1 MAHYF
6 EFCEDQVAY
15 VRDTATKSCY
25 QIISLLESN
34 EEFLN
39 PFMEKVLAFKQAKK
53 FSMRQAFIMMCESVV
68 RGDPEDQS
76 AAKNKDAERL
86 FKKYFLKSFVEL
98 QSDRIV
104 NVRLQLS
111 ETLALLYEK
120 NERLERMP
128 EEEKES
134 GK

>member
-1 MAHYF
+1 
-6 EFCEDQVAY
+6 
-15 VRDTATKSCY
+15 
-25 QIISLLESN
+25 
-34 EEFLN
+34 
-39 PFMEKVLAFKQAKK
+39 
-53 FSMRQAFIMMCESVV
+53 MMCESVV
-68 RGDPEDQS
+68 RGDPKDQS

-128 EEEKES
+128 EEDKDT

>member
-1 MAHYF
+1 
-6 EFCEDQVAY
+6 
-15 VRDTATKSCY
+15 
-25 QIISLLESN
+25 
-34 EEFLN
+34 
-39 PFMEKVLAFKQAKK
+39 
-53 FSMRQAFIMMCESVV
+53 MMCESVV

-86 FKKYFLKSFVEL
+86 FKKYFLKNFVEL

-120 NERLERMP
+120 NERLERMS
-128 EEEKES
+128 EEEKIVGENPENS
-134 GK
+134 YRFLSILDFAIYRFIKYRVSDIVTRHLGEGSPTPTGQCNSLFI